1 MAVAEVVHLFV
12 SIRHRLP
19 MREVVES
26 EAVLGQGLKDCAHG
40 RPGSKR
46 QVLLMDIETLEAMQ
60 LRPGLI
66 RENVTT
72 RGLDLKS
79 LRRGQRL
86 RVGQALLEVTLPC
99 EPCGRMD
106 DIRQGLQEELRG
118 RRGMLCQVVEGG
130 VIRRGDRIEVGEV
143 PATPGVKDESTGE
156 ARA

>member
-1 MAVAEVVHLFV
+1 MAEVVHLFV

-19 MREVVES
+19 MREVAET
-26 EAVLGQGLKDCAHG
+26 EAVLGKGLKGCAHG

-46 QVLLMDIETLEAMQ
+46 QVLLMDIETLEAME
-60 LRPGLI
+60 LRPGWVK
-66 RENVTT
+66 ENVTT

-86 RVGQALLEVTLPC
+86 RVGEALLEVTLPC
-99 EPCGRMD
+99 EPCGLMD
-106 DIRQGLQEELRG
+106 DIRRGLLAELRG

-143 PATPGVKDESTGE
+143 AAAPKAGSKSTRE

>member
-1 MAVAEVVHLFV
+1 
-12 SIRHRLP
+12 
-19 MREVVES
+19 MREVPEA
-26 EAVLGQGLKDCAHG
+26 EAVVGKGLKSCAHG

-46 QVLLMDIETLEAMQ
+46 QVLLMDIETLEAMG
-60 LRPGLI
+60 LKPGLI
-66 RENVTT
+66 KENVTT

-86 RVGQALLEVTLPC
+86 RVGEALLEVTLPC

-106 DIRQGLQEELRG
+106 DIRPGLQEELRG
-118 RRGMLCQVVEGG
+118 RRGMLCRVVERG

-143 PATPGVKDESTGE
+143 TAAPRTGSETTGE